1 MKMLD
6 LNGKRFGRLTVIDRV
21 KGNPIY
27 VTCRCDC
34 GKICMVRAANLT
46 KSKPQQ
52 SCGCLRAE
60 TARRNLAVNTIHNN
74 PINKM
79 FGTAFHKIES
89 KSVSKNNKTG
99 HKGVYHLESCDRYR
113 AYIGLHKKLYNLG
126 TFKTIE
132 EAIEARQEAE
142 EEMYAP
148 LIAKKN
154 AYLAEHGLQN

>member
-6 LNGKRFGRLTVIDRV
+6 LKGKRFGRLTVIDRV
-21 KGNPIY
+21 ENNPSY

-34 GKICMVRAANLT
+34 GKICVVRAANLT

-60 TARRNLAVNTIHNN
+60 AARRTIVVNTVHNN
-74 PINKM
+74 PINKL
-79 FGTAFHKIES
+79 FGTAFHMIENTT
-89 KSVSKNNKTG
+89 VNKNNKTG
-99 HKGVYHLESCDRYR
+99 HKGVYYLEGSGKHR
-113 AYIGLHKKLYNLG
+113 AYIGLHRKLYNLG

-132 EAIEARQEAE
+132 EAIEARHEAE

-148 LIAKKN
+148 LIAEKN
-154 AYLAEHGLQN
+154 AYLAEHNLQN